1 SGIQN
6 GFLAG
11 RVPAQQKNGGK
22 RDLRHNA
29 PLRRPRQCAHVS
41 GALENTGFRLKL
53 RPPTRSQ
60 QDAFTRSKKAPPR
73 AGLFTGDPAIP
84 AAIRRPV
91 TAPAQPPVLRLPSQP
106 PLSPALQG

>member
-1 SGIQN
+1 MAAKRERMRADTAKSGIQN

-22 RDLRHNA
+22 RYLRHNA

-60 QDAFTRSKKAPPR
+60 QDAFTRSKKAAPR
-73 AGLFTGDPAIP
+73 AAFLKV
-84 AAIRRPV
+84 IRRYP
-91 TAPAQPPVLRLPSQP
+91 RLFC
-106 PLSPALQG
+106 GR